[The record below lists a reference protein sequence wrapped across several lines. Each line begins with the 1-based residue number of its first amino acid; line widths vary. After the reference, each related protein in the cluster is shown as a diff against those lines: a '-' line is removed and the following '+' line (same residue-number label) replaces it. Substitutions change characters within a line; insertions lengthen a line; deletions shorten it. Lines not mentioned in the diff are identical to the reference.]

1 MANPLL
7 PTTGLLELTLI
18 DLAFLQTQ
26 VTLPFNL
33 PLIPTDATGV
43 RDSQGVTNNVI
54 NPLYGAADSPFTR
67 LTFNA
72 FTTNTRNNGL
82 AWNDSFTNPGN
93 LTPFTFNW
101 GVAGTSLNY
110 SKHLGGFVTNLT
122 TNVTTYNAANLVD
135 YSVRNPLTG
144 PVNIFDANPRLIS
157 NIINNQDDLDL
168 ATVQDDPT
176 TTPNGRLNP
185 LSGPVN
191 PLVYS
196 GYFTIMGQF
205 FDHGLDFVHKGTDG
219 FVYTPI
225 LPGDPLY
232 VAPTVGNPNP
242 QNYFKTARTN
252 TTNGESINTVSPFVD
267 LSQEYGSVSSHTVF
281 LKEWKQIVPGNVVTT
296 GYILAHQNTVQT
308 VTTSYQL
315 VGGVPTLVPIP
326 ATNVTTALDGGQA
339 TWADIKINAKVLGL
353 TLHDYNVN
361 DIPLLRQNADGS
373 LFQDANGFADFVATN
388 KTTLATVYVKD
399 TSIAALNLANLTL
412 STTGHAFLD
421 DQAAFALAG
430 SPGSP
435 ALTAAGDNPVGYN
448 ATMQAFFTAN
458 NLGTFNGI
466 DQHYISGDGRTNE
479 NIGLTSIHEV
489 FHNEHERNVDII
501 KNLGHFVDNGNGTWT
516 ATNNAGG
523 TNIWTGEQL
532 FQAARILTEGEYQHM
547 IFAELARKFSPNID
561 AFTTYNVKL
570 NANISSEF
578 ANSVYRLGHSMLT
591 ENIQRGVT
599 DPITGKVTQV
609 NDTLFNDFLNPSA
622 FKTGPNGTAAEIA
635 MGMSLQTGNEIDE
648 WVTDTLRN
656 HLVKNKEDL
665 ATRNLVRGR
674 DSGTPSLNDTRASL
688 YQQTNRATLAPYQS
702 WNEFGLNMLHSQNL
716 QEFIMAY
723 AHDDILT
730 KSTYQAAIQTAVG
743 AAIVLPTTL
752 AGWGAFQ
759 LANPDVA
766 AVVGANGFNNI
777 AAVDGLYTKALK
789 AAATAAAADSAFM
802 NGGNQDFWNID
813 LWVGG
818 LAEKKVDSGLLGSTM
833 DAVFAAQMSHLQNGD
848 RLYYINRFNIAAN
861 ILPSIDTQL
870 LSDIVMRNTGA
881 KHLYSD
887 IFSVPDNVLE
897 MSDNAKTLSN
907 TYVSESALINAV
919 NGSINTATPILSG
932 WVGNTFYSNPGDYK
946 DSRGLLNSN
955 GSSNSSEVVGGT
967 AGADS
972 MKTGGGND
980 TAWGDDGNDTID
992 GGKGFNYLHGGNGD
1006 DVIRQDEF
1014 GMMWGDA
1021 GNDSIY
1027 GGSGADQIFGDDG
1040 NDYIVGNKGADVLNG
1055 GNGDDVIYGDS
1066 AASAP
1071 GVPPINTSGDGDDV
1085 LNGGNGNDTL
1095 YGGGGA
1101 DVISGNEG
1109 NDVIYGGE
1117 GRNVLNG
1124 NLGDDTFIMDSSD
1137 PGMNNIINGGV
1148 GHDIVDY
1155 RFSTGQSILNTIT
1168 GKFATVGINI
1178 DLGNVRVGVIPP
1190 QGTMIPNTFTSIE
1203 EVFGSNPGSPTTPAP
1218 FRSNGNDT
1226 ISGGVG
1232 IQVDAF
1238 GNPILGANGLPLPI
1252 DYTFHGLGGDDL
1264 LTGGTLLG
1272 GGNDTLF
1279 GDTGNDTLSGLDG
1292 NDSLDGGVGVD
1303 VLIGGAGNDI
1313 MDGGVDNNDTAVF
1326 QGTSANY
1333 TIEGRNLA
1341 AGVWAADLNLDGFIS
1356 VNDAIGVD
1364 GNDLLKNTELL
1375 RFTNETIRIG
1385 GLAVRNDFDSD
1396 GKADIIFRNSTNN
1409 NVILWEGNGL
1419 TPINLAT
1426 QQATIGTAL
1435 AANTIVGTGDFNS
1448 DGRSDVLFQNAN
1460 GDIVFWPGKGLA
1472 PATPPVTIGSVAGLN
1487 LTVMGTGDF
1496 NGDKKADV
1504 LLQDNLGNIVIW
1516 QGNGSAPAT
1525 QAPIAN
1531 IGINSGWTIKGTGDF
1546 DGDGKSDILW
1556 RHSSGAVAV
1565 WLGNGLAPLNAAAQT
1580 AVISPA
1586 DNTWVIEGVDDF
1598 NGDGKSDILWRH
1610 TSGAVGVWQ
1619 TNGLLPVTQ
1628 SAVIGAVDATWDIA
1642 GTGDYNGDSKG
1653 DILWRQS
1660 TGAIGVWQ
1668 LDGLNPV
1675 AQSQAAVIGFVAAA
1689 MTISAPKL

>member
-18 DLAFLQTQ
+18 DLAFLQAQ

-82 AWNDSFTNPGN
+82 NWNDSFTNPGN

-110 SKHLGGFVTNLT
+110 SKHQGGFVTNLVT
-122 TNVTTYNAANLVD
+122 GVTTYDANNLVD

-144 PVNIFDANPRLIS
+144 PVNVFDANPRLIS

-168 ATVQDDPT
+168 AQVQDDPT

-191 PLVYS
+191 PLAYS

-232 VAPTVGNPNP
+232 ITPTASNPNP

-267 LSQEYGSVSSHTVF
+267 LSQEYGSAFAHTVF
-281 LKEWKQIVPGNVVTT
+281 LKEWKAVPGNIVTS
-296 GYILAHQNTVQT
+296 GYLLAHQNKIQSVNTE
-308 VTTSYQL
+308 YQL
-315 VGGVPTLVPIP
+315 IAGVPTLVNIP

-339 TWADIKINAKVLGL
+339 TWADIKTNAKVLGL

-361 DIPLLRQNADGS
+361 DIPLLRQNADLS
-373 LFQDANGFADFVATN
+373 LYQDPTSHKAFFVAKNASGT
-388 KTTLATVYVKD
+388 TVYVQD
-399 TSIAALNLANLTL
+399 TSLSALAAAGLTL
-412 STTGHAFLD
+412 QTTGHAFLD

-489 FHNEHERNVDII
+489 FHNEHERNIDII

-523 TNIWTGEQL
+523 TDIWTGEQL

-591 ENIQRGVT
+591 ENIQRKDLT
-599 DPITGKVTQV
+599 TGLLV

-665 ATRNLVRGR
+665 ATRNLLRGR

-688 YQQTNRATLAPYQS
+688 YQQTGRPTLAPYQS
-702 WNEFGLNMLHSQNL
+702 WNDFGLNMLHSQNL
-716 QEFIMAY
+716 KEFIMAY

-730 KSTYQAAIQTAVG
+730 KYQAAIKTATG
-743 AAIVLPTTL
+743 LAVLPNNL
-752 AGWGAFQ
+752 ADWGAFQ
-759 LANPDVA
+759 LGNPDTP
-766 AVVGANGFNNI
+766 AVVGANGFNTT

-789 AAATAAAADSAFM
+789 AAAAAAMADSTFM
-802 NGGNQDFWNID
+802 DGGNQDFWNID

-848 RLYYINRFNIAAN
+848 RLYYISRFNIAAN

-887 IFSVPDNVLE
+887 IFSVPDSVVE
-897 MSDNAKTLSN
+897 MSDNAKTPLN
-907 TYVSESALINAV
+907 TYASESALINAV
-919 NGSINTATPILSG
+919 NSSINSATPILSG
-932 WVGNTFYSNPGDYK
+932 WVGNTFYSNPGEYK

-1006 DVIRQDEF
+1006 DVIRQDES

-1027 GGSGADQIFGDDG
+1027 GGSLADQIFGDDG
-1040 NDYIVGNKGADVLNG
+1040 NDYIVGNKAADVLNG

-1066 AASAP
+1066 ASITP

-1124 NLGDDTFIMDSSD
+1124 NFGDDTFIMDPSD
-1137 PGMNNIINGGV
+1137 PGMNNIISGGV

-1155 RFSTGQSILNTIT
+1155 RFSTGQSILNALT
-1168 GKFATVGINI
+1168 GKYETVGINI

-1190 QGTMIPNTFTSIE
+1190 QGTMIPNTFISIE
-1203 EVFGSNPGSPTTPAP
+1203 EVFGSNPGSPTTPLA

-1303 VLIGGAGNDI
+1303 VLIGGAGNDTL
-1313 MDGGVDNNDTAVF
+1313 DGGVDNNDTAVF

-1356 VNDAIGVD
+1356 VNDATGVD

-1375 RFTNETIRIG
+1375 QFTNETIRIG
-1385 GLAVRNDFDSD
+1385 GLAVRNDFNSD

-1487 LTVMGTGDF
+1487 LTVVGTGDF
-1496 NGDKKADV
+1496 TGDKKADV
-1504 LLQDNLGNIVIW
+1504 LLQDNLGNIVLW
-1516 QGNGSAPAT
+1516 QGNGSAPVT
-1525 QAPIAN
+1525 QTSTIGSV
-1531 IGINSGWTIKGTGDF
+1531 GINSGWTIAGTGDF
-1546 DGDGKSDILW
+1546 NADGTTDILW
-1556 RHSSGAVAV
+1556 RHTTGAIGV
-1565 WLGNGLAPLNAAAQT
+1565 WLGNGLAPVTAAQK
-1580 AVISPA
+1580 AVIGSV
-1586 DNTWVIEGVDDF
+1586 DNTWQIEGVDDF
-1598 NGDGKSDILWRH
+1598 NGDSKSDILWRH
-1610 TSGAVGVWQ
+1610 TSGAVAVWQ
-1619 TNGLLPVTQ
+1619 GNGLATVAQ
-1628 SAVIGAVDATWDIA
+1628 AAVIGNVDPTWDIA

-1653 DILWRQS
+1653 DILWRHTS
-1660 TGAIGVWQ
+1660 GAIAIWQ
-1668 LDGLNPV
+1668 LDGLNPLT
-1675 AQSQAAVIGFVAAA
+1675 QAAVIGSVAAA
-1689 MTISAPKL
+1689 LTISAPKF